1 MQITNIFIVL
11 QKYLNLDIFNDAIF
25 AMIEKFRKYWGEIPL
40 IFYLGLIVDPR
51 LKFEA
56 LDEWLTIIYFNDQ
69 IKIEEIKNEINS
81 LLYNLYN
88 YYKEKYGDDISSI
101 KLPPTST
108 SSSSFYKGALEMLK
122 SRKKTTNSSPNN
134 TTDLDRYL
142 NIDLISFEDDEDFDI
157 LIWWK
162 SQQHKYPVLF
172 IIARD
177 VLTVPMSTVA
187 SEAAFSAGGRV
198 VSDKRCSLAPD
209 SIEANICVKDWAI
222 ADKRIFDSIQEE
234 NMLVDM
240 EKLKSSRSSWICDSS
255 PSPPRDND

>member
-1 MQITNIFIVL
+1 
-11 QKYLNLDIFNDAIF
+11 
-25 AMIEKFRKYWGEIPL
+25 
-40 IFYLGLIVDPR
+40 
-51 LKFEA
+51 
-56 LDEWLTIIYFNDQ
+56 
-69 IKIEEIKNEINS
+69 
-81 LLYNLYN
+81 
-88 YYKEKYGDDISSI
+88 
-101 KLPPTST
+101 
-108 SSSSFYKGALEMLK
+108 MLK

-162 SQQHKYPVLF
+162 SQQHKYPVLS

-177 VLTVPMSTVA
+177 VLTVPVSTVA
-187 SEAAFSAGGRV
+187 LEAAFSAGGRV
-198 VSDKRCSLAPD
+198 VSDKRYSLAPD
-209 SIEANICVKDWAI
+209 SIEANICVKDWTI

-240 EKLKSSRSSWICDSS
+240 EKLKSSRSSWISDSS